1 MARPRCITQEQ
12 TEAVIRLYRAQKLTI
27 KQIMDETGVKSE
39 QTIYRILDE
48 NGIPR
53 LQQREMV
60 RKASIS
66 FDADTWVII
75 ERKAPKNLSKFI
87 CDLIKGCH

>member
-12 TEAVIRLYRAQKLTI
+12 TEAVILLYRAQKLTI

-53 LQQREMV
+53 LQQREMA

-66 FDADTWVII
+66 FDADTWGII
-75 ERKAPKNLSKFI
+75 EHKAPKNLSKFI
-87 CDLIKGCH
+87 CELIKGCH

>member
-1 MARPRCITQEQ
+1 MARPRCITQGQ

-48 NGIPR
+48 NDIPR
-53 LQQREMV
+53 LQQRETV

-66 FDADTWVII
+66 FDADTWGII